1 MGTVT
6 FDHETV
12 YAYILGFNH
21 NSIIEGNGITFGGF
35 KTAAKNGIDIALCDS
50 HINSIN
56 TTGQKWF
63 NVNHYPGGNQY
74 GHNFFA
80 RNDDGEG
87 RERGYLTREIKSIL
101 QKKDNG
107 YQARWDKVW
116 EDDLC
121 QKYKRHEHKD
131 HWLWNHKFY
140 NADIEDLKYIYQLI
154 GGK

>member
-1 MGTVT
+1 MQ
-6 FDHETV
+6 
-12 YAYILGFNH
+12 YIT
-21 NSIIEGNGITFGGF
+21 ITRF
-35 KTAAKNGIDIALCDS
+35 KTKAICGEVNIPATSEIKLMD
-50 HINSIN
+50 
-56 TTGQKWF
+56 
-63 NVNHYPGGNQY
+63 NVLYWNDKPICLSTSENAH
-74 GHNFFA
+74 HFFA

-116 EDDLC
+116 EDDRC